1 MRVMV
6 VDGQVVPRRMAA
18 KLIRDCGVA
27 DVLEAESGDQ
37 ALAMLAKDAA
47 IDLVVTDIRLEG
59 MDGVTFV
66 RRIAEQSLAT
76 HLLLISNVDEPLA
89 RTVMALARSLNLDA
103 AGHIRKPATPETLR
117 ACVQRLLVRRAASP
131 ILGARAI
138 HVTAEELRQA
148 IALRQFVPYFQ
159 PRLRGADGSLT
170 AVEALIRWQH
180 PQRGLIPPGAFIPLA
195 DSAGLID
202 GITGLVLEM
211 SLAWARRWHEAGVAP
226 SISVNLTETALKNAH
241 LPNELLALADEY
253 GIPPARILLEVT
265 ESDAITEAPAALE
278 TLARL
283 RLMEFGLSI
292 DDFGTGVATPDQ
304 LAAVPFTEAK
314 IDQSLVTGVSDQPQ
328 YVGVLAQTLRQARD
342 LGLKTV
348 AEGVESKAD
357 WELLNELGCD
367 EMQGFYVARPMPGEE
382 IEGWALGWHRQPL

>member
-1 MRVMV
+1 MRVMI

-18 KLIRDCGVA
+18 KMIRDCGVA
-27 DVLEAESGDQ
+27 DVLEADSGET
-37 ALAMLAKDAA
+37 ALAMLAEVAA
-47 IDLVVTDIRLEG
+47 IDLLVTDIRLDG

-66 RRIAEQSLAT
+66 RRIAEQNLAA
-76 HLLLISNVDEPLA
+76 HLLLVSNVDDVLA
-89 RTVMALARSLNLDA
+89 RTVMAMARALNLDA
-103 AGHIRKPATPETLR
+103 AGHIRKPATPEMLR

-131 ILGARAI
+131 ILTARAV

-159 PRLRGADGSLT
+159 PRVRSADGSLT

-211 SLAWARRWHEAGVAP
+211 SLAWARRWREAGIAP
-226 SISVNLTETALKNAH
+226 AVSVNLTETALKNVH
-241 LPNELLALADEY
+241 LPDELAALADEH

-265 ESDAITEAPAALE
+265 ECDAITEAPAALE

-292 DDFGTGVATPDQ
+292 DDFGTGVATADQ
-304 LAAVPFTEAK
+304 LAVMPFTEAK
-314 IDQSLVTGVSDQPQ
+314 IDQSLVTGVVDQPQ
-328 YVGVLAQTLRQARD
+328 YVGVLAQTLRLARE
-342 LGLKTV
+342 LGLRTV

-357 WELLNELGCD
+357 WDLLSELGCD
-367 EMQGFYVARPMPGEE
+367 EMQGFHVARPMPGEE